1 MEVITGPV
9 WMHYAHNAST
19 NELILLARQLS
30 RTAYAIMSDTA
41 VHQCEYIIVNKL
53 DPIFQA

>member
-1 MEVITGPV
+1 
-9 WMHYAHNAST
+9 
-19 NELILLARQLS
+19 LARQLS